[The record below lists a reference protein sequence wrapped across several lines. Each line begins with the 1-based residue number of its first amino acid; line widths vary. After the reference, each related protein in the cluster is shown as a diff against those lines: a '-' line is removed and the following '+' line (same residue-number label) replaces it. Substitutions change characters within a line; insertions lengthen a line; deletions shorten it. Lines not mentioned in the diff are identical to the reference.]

1 MIHRNLVLAHSRI
14 LLLTNRAPEADPSVG
29 RVFLPSDRSGAAA
42 AGFACAAIDPQEL
55 LAVRAA
61 GGAVVAGSFGHV
73 GQEEFARGADEI
85 GELRLRQ
92 RGDFAERTDATREG
106 ALGFEDIAE
115 SGKHS
120 LTEE

>member
-1 MIHRNLVLAHSRI
+1 MRRRGS
-14 LLLTNRAPEADPSVG
+14 EAETAGG
-29 RVFLPSDRSGAAA
+29 RGFLPSDRSGAAA
-42 AGFACAAIDPQEL
+42 AGFAWPAIDPQEL

-92 RGDFAERTDATREG
+92 CGDFAERTDATREG